1 LTRLTTPVVAV
12 VVGLAF
18 AAPARAQDAPTKL
31 WSEYPLVPKVEQA
44 APSPVGPFLPP
55 SGVESP
61 VKDGSSGTGYW
72 LPLLAV
78 VAVALLVA
86 ARFARPL
93 AATGTNVVGRRVAA
107 FRGRTQ
113 LRPRPTRRS
122 RSRSAG
128 RTRSRSGPS
137 TIQYAP
143 TTVPAAEVEI
153 EAPRSL
159 RADEREE
166 SVPFITRRSGVVR
179 ARYVVVGDHSGGR
192 TPRRSRPF
200 WLIGDAAAQ
209 QRRAEAAWDD
219 LANDLRADG
228 WELDTAGRYE
238 YYVPLRRTIV
248 TTLEPYI
255 RGEPADSG
263 EA

>member
-1 LTRLTTPVVAV
+1 VTRLTTPVVAL

-55 SGVESP
+55 SGGESP
-61 VKDGSSGTGYW
+61 VKDDSSDTGYW

-86 ARFARPL
+86 TRFARPL
-93 AATGTNVVGRRVAA
+93 AATGGHALHGRIGPVR
-107 FRGRTQ
+107 RRTR
-113 LRPRPTRRS
+113 RPRPTMRS
-122 RSRSAG
+122 PTRPAERPLSG
-128 RTRSRSGPS
+128 RQPV
-137 TIQYAP
+137 QYAP
-143 TTVPAAEVEI
+143 TTVPAEAEI

-166 SVPFITRRSGVVR
+166 HMPMPFITRRSGLLR
-179 ARYVVVGDHSGGR
+179 SRFVVVADLWGGR
-192 TPRRSRPF
+192 TLRRSRAF
-200 WLIGDAAAQ
+200 WMIGGAAAE

-228 WELDTAGRYE
+228 WELDTAGRDV
-238 YYVPLRRTIV
+238 YYVPLRRAVVI
-248 TTLEPYI
+248 TLEPYI
-255 RGEPADSG
+255 RAEPADSG